1 MRPNPRAFAGIVELG
16 SRYPMPAMAGFS
28 RALGLKT
35 MLSRAFE
42 ASRTIKGMTLS
53 VCLAAGAMMGGCA
66 GFDGVE
72 LQGGVF
78 DAVGL
83 TGSSQKKLSEVKV
96 DARPGLVL
104 PPTNDK
110 LPDPVTGSIATAPQD
125 GSWPVDPEDRRAANR
140 AELEKR
146 HKAFCERAIQEHR
159 VRGETGVVMGPM
171 GNCQPGLFGSLG
183 KQLGGSE

>member
-1 MRPNPRAFAGIVELG
+1 MS
-16 SRYPMPAMAGFS
+16 SRTF
-28 RALGLKT
+28 KT
-35 MLSRAFE
+35 SHHIKSLMLSICV
-42 ASRTIKGMTLS
+42 AS
-53 VCLAAGAMMGGCA
+53 AAVTGGCS

-78 DAVGL
+78 DAMGL
-83 TGSSQKKLSEVKV
+83 SGSNQKRLSEVKV

-104 PPTNDK
+104 PPSTDK
-110 LPDPVTGSIATAPQD
+110 LPDPVTGSIAVAPQD

-146 HKAFCERAIQEHR
+146 HKVACERLIQDQR
-159 VRGETGVVMGPM
+159 MRGESGVVMGPM

-183 KQLGGSE
+183 KQLGTRD

>member
-1 MRPNPRAFAGIVELG
+1 MRPNPRAFAGLVELSG
-16 SRYPMPAMAGFS
+16 RYPFPVVAVFFRG
-28 RALGLKT
+28 LGSKA
-35 MLSRAFE
+35 MLSRSFKK
-42 ASRTIKGMTLS
+42 SRYFKGLTLS
-53 VCLAAGAMMGGCA
+53 ICCAAAALTGGCA

-78 DAVGL
+78 DAMGL
-83 TGSSQKKLSEVKV
+83 SGSSQKKLSDVKV

-104 PPTNDK
+104 PPNNEK
-110 LPDPVTGSIATAPQD
+110 LPEPVTGSIATAPQD

-159 VRGETGVVMGPM
+159 MRGETGVVMGPM

-183 KQLGGSE
+183 KQLGGRE